1 MRAQRTRNTVGAA
14 HPRLPAV
21 ELLTAAPATDPT
33 RDDPALAPLLEV
45 DAQLAKL
52 GGRIRILSGLAW
64 PIETE
69 TRFLDGWRAGKPEL
83 PAPPTQPQDHAET
96 IAALDDILQRLD
108 RGHPVGDWLY
118 RTAWSMRVAAR
129 MLSSIG
135 TPQFTE
141 CSTLLY
147 GHPSTQYR
155 SQTTTTAQSA
165 AQMLAITDQLLG
177 SQYVPRIAY
186 DIPAPDFSEMLRKRI
201 DPFFTDDP
209 VKVVLDTELASKAAA
224 GSKVIRLRADA
235 LFSQLDLDQLV
246 EHEAFIHA
254 GTLLNGKH
262 QPWLRCL
269 GTGSP
274 RTTRTQEGLATFSEI
289 ITGSMDINR
298 LRRLALRVV
307 RLQEALEGADFID
320 VFKAFLAAGQSE
332 EDSYRSAA
340 RIFRGGDVR
349 GRVCFTKDGAYLEGL
364 LLVTAFIKR
373 ALHENRGD
381 TLRLLFCGRVD
392 LGDLV
397 TLAPYRASGLIAP
410 PRYVPPWAQHPERVL
425 ATLAF
430 STAAQAMRLDTFDLG
445 RFSAVEDEL
454 MAGAG

>member
-1 MRAQRTRNTVGAA
+1 MEKVTS
-14 HPRLPAV
+14 PSCP
-21 ELLTAAPATDPT
+21 DPT
-33 RDDPALAPLLEV
+33 QADPALAPLLEV
-45 DAQLAKL
+45 DARLAKL
-52 GGRIRILSGLAW
+52 GNRIRVLSGLAW
-64 PIETE
+64 PIEME
-69 TRFLDGWRAGKPEL
+69 TRFLASWRAGAPEM
-83 PAPPTQPQDHAET
+83 PAPPTQPVDHTDT
-96 IAALDDILQRLD
+96 IAALDDILQHLD

-118 RTAWSMRVAAR
+118 RTAWSYRVAAS
-129 MLSSIG
+129 MLANIG
-135 TPQFTE
+135 NPRFTA

-147 GHPSTQYR
+147 GQPSTRYR

-165 AQMLAITDQLLG
+165 AQMLAITDQLIG
-177 SQYVPRIAY
+177 SQYVPRIQY
-186 DIPAPDFSEMLRKRI
+186 DIPAPDFSVLLRQRI
-201 DPFFTDDP
+201 EPFFTDDE

-246 EHEAFIHA
+246 EHEAFIHSA
-254 GTLLNGKH
+254 TLLNGKH

-269 GTGSP
+269 GAGAP

-289 ITGSMDINR
+289 ITGAMDINR

-307 RLQEALEGADFID
+307 RLQEALEGADFIE
-320 VFKAFLAAGQSE
+320 VFRAFLAAGQSE
-332 EDSYRSAA
+332 VDSYRSAA

-397 TLAPYRASGLIAP
+397 TLAPYRESGLIAA

-430 STAAQAMRLDTFDLG
+430 STAAQAMRLDTFDLQ
-445 RFSAVEDEL
+445 RFSAAEDEL
-454 MAGAG
+454 MAGAALADAQ

>member
-1 MRAQRTRNTVGAA
+1 VENATSP
-14 HPRLPAV
+14 PRP
-21 ELLTAAPATDPT
+21 DPT
-33 RDDPALAPLLEV
+33 QADPALAPLLEV
-45 DAQLAKL
+45 DARLAKL
-52 GGRIRILSGLAW
+52 GSRIRVLSGLAW
-64 PIETE
+64 PIELE
-69 TRFLDGWRAGKPEL
+69 TRFLDSWRAGKPEM
-83 PAPPTQPQDHAET
+83 PVPPTQPVDHADT
-96 IAALDDILQRLD
+96 IGALDNILQHLD

-118 RTAWSMRVAAR
+118 RTAWSYRVAAI
-129 MLSSIG
+129 MLANIG
-135 TPQFTE
+135 TPRFTE

-147 GHPSTQYR
+147 GQPATQYR
-155 SQTTTTAQSA
+155 SQATTTAQSA
-165 AQMLAITDQLLG
+165 AQMLAITDQLIG
-177 SQYVPRIAY
+177 SQYVPRIQY
-186 DIPAPDFSEMLRKRI
+186 DIPAPDFSVLLRQRI
-201 DPFFTDDP
+201 EPFFTDDP

-235 LFSQLDLDQLV
+235 LFSTLDLDQLV
-246 EHEAFIHA
+246 EHEAFIHSA
-254 GTLLNGKH
+254 TLLNGKH

-269 GTGSP
+269 GAGAP

-289 ITGSMDINR
+289 ITGAMDINR

-320 VFKAFLAAGQSE
+320 VFRAFLAAGQSE
-332 EDSYRSAA
+332 VDSYRSAA

-381 TLRLLFCGRVD
+381 TLRLMFCGRVD

-397 TLAPYRASGLIAP
+397 TLAPYRDSGLIAA

-430 STAAQAMRLDTFDLG
+430 STATQAMRLDTFDLQ
-445 RFSAVEDEL
+445 RFSAYEDEL
-454 MAGAG
+454 MAAAER

>member
-1 MRAQRTRNTVGAA
+1 
-14 HPRLPAV
+14 V
-21 ELLTAAPATDPT
+21 ELLTSAPVPDPAHA
-33 RDDPALAPLLEV
+33 DPALAPLLEI
-45 DAQLAKL
+45 DARLARL
-52 GGRIRILSGLAW
+52 GSRIRVLAALAW

-69 TRFLDGWRAGKPEL
+69 KRFLDRWRAGKPEL
-83 PAPPTQPQDHAET
+83 PAPPTQPQDHADT
-96 IAALDDILQRLD
+96 IAALDDILQQLD

-118 RTAWSMRVAAR
+118 RTAWSYRVAAR
-129 MLSSIG
+129 MLASIG
-135 TPQFTE
+135 TPRFTE
-141 CSTLLY
+141 CSALLY
-147 GHPSTQYR
+147 GHPSTRYR

-165 AQMLAITDQLLG
+165 AQMLSITDQLLG

-186 DIPAPDFSEMLRKRI
+186 DIPAPDFSVMLRARI
-201 DPFFTDDP
+201 EPFFTDDP
-209 VKVVLDTELASKAAA
+209 VSVVLDTELASKAAA

-269 GTGSP
+269 GSGAP
-274 RTTRTQEGLATFSEI
+274 RTTRTQEGLATFAEI
-289 ITGSMDINR
+289 ITGAMDINR

-320 VFKAFLAAGQSE
+320 IFKAFLAAGQSE

-349 GRVCFTKDGAYLEGL
+349 GRICFTKDGAYLEGL

-373 ALHENRGD
+373 ALHENRAE
-381 TLRLLFCGRVD
+381 TLRLVFCGRVD
-392 LGDLV
+392 LGDLA

-430 STAAQAMRLDTFDLG
+430 TTATQAMRVDTFDLD
-445 RFSAVEDEL
+445 RFSAAEDEL
-454 MAGAG
+454 MRSAESA